1 MNFEDL
7 ERIFPIVDI
16 PSAQLMKVKARCLHD
31 AGVITAAQKI
41 IIDHRANAALA
52 SAAVGERDESEAL
65 MDLAMGANHA
75 HHSDAMQRNEVECSN
90 RTSAPQHRRPSYTTA
105 L

>member
-16 PSAQLMKVKARCLHD
+16 PSAQLMKIKARCLHG

-41 IIDHRANAALA
+41 IVDHRADAALS
-52 SAAVGERDESEAL
+52 SATIGERDASEAL
-65 MDLAMGANHA
+65 MDLAMDASRA
-75 HHSDAMQRNEVECSN
+75 DCDAMQKNEVECSN
-90 RTSAPQHRRPSYTTA
+90 RNSALQHRRPSCTA
-105 L
+105 AL